1 MDYFIRFIPLGVLA
15 ILFAC
20 VGIIRWFFLKKG
32 NSVKIDDK
40 VIKQPNEYLW
50 LCSIGLIFY
59 VCIALMCVLFPS
71 ADDGGRL
78 PGIIALVVLTAITGI
93 PLMVLLIFSFNWKI
107 TLGEDSFEYR
117 NMFRKTRKYHYAD
130 INIKQMKASTR
141 FYKGNKRI
149 VTVSYLIDN
158 YDALQIAVR
167 KYQSTHKRK
176 QASD

>member
-1 MDYFIRFIPLGVLA
+1 M
-15 ILFAC
+15 
-20 VGIIRWFFLKKG
+20 
-32 NSVKIDDK
+32 
-40 VIKQPNEYLW
+40 
-50 LCSIGLIFY
+50 
-59 VCIALMCVLFPS
+59 CILFPS
-71 ADDGGRL
+71 ANDGGRL
-78 PGIIALVVLTAITGI
+78 PGIIVLVVLTAITGI
-93 PLMVLLIFSFNWKI
+93 PLMVLLIFSINWKI